1 MTSISDSQIGVATD
15 LRAAAAAAAVEAA
28 SVVPSSVPLVAG
40 DPTEVSEV
48 AALVPHG
55 AVAVLADVVGA
66 ASGTVL
72 VIAENALADALADSP
87 MGPLPLVDALRPALE
102 ALAGAFGTSV
112 VGDVRE
118 SPADLALTELSDRD
132 AHAIVPLTG
141 DGGAQAWIGVARNR
155 AAAASVPA
163 PRAAAPSTSTS
174 GRGMEMLHDVVME
187 LTAELGRARM
197 TVRDLLGLQPGT
209 VVELDRLA
217 GSPADLL
224 VNGRLIARGEVVVV
238 DEDYALKI
246 TELLTGADPV

>member
-1 MTSISDSQIGVATD
+1 MTSISASQIGVAADLQTD
-15 LRAAAAAAAVEAA
+15 AVAAATQAAG
-28 SVVPSSVPLVAG
+28 VVPSSVPLAVG
-40 DPTEVSEV
+40 SPTEVAEV
-48 AALVPHG
+48 AAALPTG
-55 AVAVLADVVGA
+55 AVAVVADVVGA
-66 ASGTVL
+66 TCGTVL
-72 VIAENALADALADSP
+72 VIAENALADALAASP

-102 ALAGAFGTSV
+102 ALATAFGTSAV
-112 VGDVRE
+112 ADVRE
-118 SPADLALTELSDRD
+118 VPADLALSELGDRD

-141 DGGAQAWIGVARNR
+141 EGGEQAWVGVARTR
-155 AAAASVPA
+155 AAAAEPQ
-163 PRAAAPSTSTS
+163 PRAAAGPAS
-174 GRGMEMLHDVVME
+174 GRGLEMLHDVVME

>member
-1 MTSISDSQIGVATD
+1 MTSISASQIGVAADLQTD
-15 LRAAAAAAAVEAA
+15 AVAAATQAAG
-28 SVVPSSVPLVAG
+28 VVPSSVPLAVG
-40 DPTEVSEV
+40 SPTEVAEV
-48 AALVPHG
+48 AAALPAG
-55 AVAVLADVVGA
+55 AVAVVADVVGA
-66 ASGTVL
+66 TCGTVL
-72 VIAENALADALADSP
+72 VIAENALADALATSP

-102 ALAGAFGTSV
+102 ALATAFGTAAV
-112 VGDVRE
+112 ADVRE
-118 SPADLALTELSDRD
+118 VPADLALSELGDRD

-141 DGGAQAWIGVARNR
+141 EGGAQAWVGVARDR
-155 AAAASVPA
+155 AAVATVPGPQVTA
-163 PRAAAPSTSTS
+163 GSAS